1 MALPSSSKRKIFDE
15 RYEILSIVGRGED
28 SVVYRARHISGSA
41 QDVALKVLVK
51 RNNESNLSDKLRK
64 EALTL
69 VSCRTKHV
77 VRLDDFHSVD
87 DICYLSMEFAP
98 HGDLTKYS
106 QHRAEPLP
114 TSQVVSF
121 LKQCLEALDF
131 IHATGVIHRDI
142 KPENILV
149 MSESEIRMA
158 DFGLALLPG
167 DGLDIDEL
175 KKGVGT
181 LAYLPPETLQG
192 ITYDARSDLY
202 ALGLSFVEI
211 LTGHNPFSDLPLAGQ
226 LEARRNLQTV
236 RTSLESA
243 TVPEH
248 VRSLLLKLLA
258 FEPKERFS
266 SAQEALQAIDNPSFR
281 FEVGPS
287 NTDADDNAPHS
298 ESQVIAIPDKST
310 SQFTRNTQIANN
322 DTPNKP
328 AVESTERI
336 DLDRIKSLIKE
347 KSTPTTQRNQNLKNR
362 TSETITTPVP
372 ALPPKHDQSIRPVAH
387 RGSAKPTRLKA
398 QGTLKTFIVI
408 TGGFAL
414 LTVLVLLSV
423 RFLSNGDNHHTP
435 VTSDKTTGAPNKSAL
450 PKQLAPALESLP
462 LGIHSGVVRG
472 LFPQGDVPLVF
483 VSNPTKRTLTLIFGV
498 PGWLPTE
505 SSTITATGSPTQEY
519 IFRSNG
525 LILKFNQEMPS
536 ATITGTVTDIV
547 TGTTGSWAIQQP

>member
-28 SVVYRARHISGSA
+28 SVVYHARHISGSA
-41 QDVALKVLVK
+41 QDVALKVLIK
-51 RNNESNLSDKLRK
+51 RKNESNLSDKLRK

-106 QHRAEPLP
+106 QHKEEGLP
-114 TSQVVSF
+114 SSQIIAF

-167 DGLDIDEL
+167 DELDIDDL

-181 LAYLPPETLQG
+181 LPYLPPETLQG
-192 ITYDARSDLY
+192 IAYDTRSDLY

-211 LTGHNPFSDLPLAGQ
+211 ITGRNPYSDLPLAEQ
-226 LEARRNLQTV
+226 IEARKNLQKV
-236 RTSLESA
+236 KTSLESA
-243 TVPEH
+243 TVPAH

-258 FEPKERFS
+258 FDPKERFS
-266 SAQEALQAIDNPSFR
+266 SAQEALQAIENPSFH
-281 FEVGPS
+281 FEASSS
-287 NTDADDNAPHS
+287 NTDADDNSLDSTA
-298 ESQVIAIPDKST
+298 EIIGIPQQASPQISPT
-310 SQFTRNTQIANN
+310 TQIANN
-322 DTPNKP
+322 DIPDKP
-328 AVESTERI
+328 AVQSTERI

-347 KSTPTTQRNQNLKNR
+347 KSTATSQRNQHLQGSASN
-362 TSETITTPVP
+362 TVTTP
-372 ALPPKHDQSIRPVAH
+372 ASAFTPKHIQSIPPHATRKI
-387 RGSAKPTRLKA
+387 AKSKGVKA
-398 QGTLKTFIVI
+398 QVTLKTFIAT

-414 LTVLVLLSV
+414 LTVLVLLSAK
-423 RFLSNGDNHHTP
+423 FLFNGDTHQTP
-435 VTSDKTTGAPNKSAL
+435 VTHNNSTTANNRSAL
-450 PKQLAPALESLP
+450 PEQVAPALASLP
-462 LGIHSGVVRG
+462 LGIHSGIVRG
-472 LFPQGDVPLVF
+472 LFPQGDIPLAF
-483 VSNPTKRTLTLIFGV
+483 VSNPKKHSITLIFGV

-505 SSTITATGSPTQEY
+505 YSTATPAGSPAQEY
-519 IFRSNG
+519 VFRSNG
-525 LILKFNQEMPS
+525 LILKFNQQMPS

-547 TGTTGSWAIQQP
+547 TGTTGSWAINQP